1 MLSTSQLI
9 ITILVASVVTFST
22 RLIPFAVF
30 GKREVPKIVKYLGNI
45 MPPAIIGVLIIYCI
59 KDGYTFDMKIHSP
72 NMNAIP
78 YNVNEQQWKTNILI
92 SISVG
97 TISYMLLIHYVF
109 V

>member
-59 KDGYTFDMKIHSP
+59 KDGYTFDMKILAP
-72 NMNAIP
+72 QMIAIALT
-78 YNVNEQQWKTNILI
+78 VIVHLWKRNILI
-92 SISVG
+92 SISAG
-97 TISYMLLIHYVF
+97 TISYMILIHYVF

>member
-9 ITILVASVVTFST
+9 ITVLVASAVTFST

-45 MPPAIIGVLIIYCI
+45 MPPAIIGVLIVYCI
-59 KDGYTFDMKIHSP
+59 KDGYTFDMKILAP
-72 NMNAIP
+72 QLIAIALT
-78 YNVNEQQWKTNILI
+78 VIVHLWKRNILF

-97 TISYMLLIHYVF
+97 TISYMLLIHYIF
-109 V
+109 I